1 MMVEKNNLC
10 IFPPDFN
17 SIAFFRIFM
26 IPDHLQPYVVLLV
39 VAGLFFLIYR
49 DLLRP
54 SLAFLLSVMLFAI
67 LGILNSEEILSG
79 FSNPSI
85 ASILLLILITGGL
98 RKNFNLELLFDWIF
112 RSANGYRR
120 FLLRMMAQVAVLS
133 SFINNT
139 PVVALMTPYVFD
151 WGRKHNISPSRL
163 LIPLSFATIM
173 GGMITLIGTST
184 TLVLNGFLIDFDLPP
199 LLATDLLVIGGSI
212 TVSGIIFITF
222 MGHRLLPNYKD
233 ILESFRQNRREY
245 LVETTLSQSSRLS
258 NKSVLDAGLRNLK
271 GVYLVEIIRKNKVI
285 SPVKPSEVIREED
298 VMIFAGNT
306 EEIMDLVKPGKGLS
320 LPFQSKVSMNG
331 QVEVVEAVVS
341 NNSQLINKKVKD
353 SDFRN
358 KYDAAIVAVHRNG
371 EKLRGKI
378 GEIRLSP
385 GDLLLL
391 YSGPDFK
398 QRIELYGDLYAV
410 SILRQ
415 FMRPSPRKIYALITS
430 ILAALFFLFTGALTL
445 FPSLLII
452 FSILAAF
459 KMISIHDVK
468 REIDLDLIA
477 ILVFSLAIGQAIIKT
492 GTGDLIANAF
502 LNILQPYGYLA
513 VLSGLLILTTLLT
526 SFISNVGAIS
536 IAFPLAFAVSKN
548 LGGDGMP
555 LYLAITYAASAAFLT
570 PVGYQTNL
578 IIFGPGGYKFKDF
591 VKIGFPVTMIYLI
604 VTLTC
609 IYFLYQGSFV

>member
-1 MMVEKNNLC
+1 
-10 IFPPDFN
+10 
-17 SIAFFRIFM
+17 
-26 IPDHLQPYVVLLV
+26 
-39 VAGLFFLIYR
+39 
-49 DLLRP
+49 
-54 SLAFLLSVMLFAI
+54 
-67 LGILNSEEILSG
+67 
-79 FSNPSI
+79 
-85 ASILLLILITGGL
+85 
-98 RKNFNLELLFDWIF
+98 
-112 RSANGYRR
+112 
-120 FLLRMMAQVAVLS
+120 MMAQVAVLS

-358 KYDAAIVAVHRNG
+358 KYDAAIV
-371 EKLRGKI
+371 KLYNYI
-378 GEIRLSP
+378 QET
-385 GDLLLL
+385 
-391 YSGPDFK
+391 
-398 QRIELYGDLYAV
+398 EH
-410 SILRQ
+410 ILRQ